1 MYIYLVSSAYTDTH
15 GQKKLGLTIHPVH
28 RMRQYNIGDAPDI
41 GLEKKY
47 DALWVVNAT
56 SRNQLKYIEMVIH
69 THFQAQR
76 NKRQN
81 GSFTEWFNVS
91 LEQVRSFITRQGF
104 FLREVTIDEVKEITE
119 KAEREPLDSEKL
131 EIEEELTLIS
141 EEVEKLSLKP
151 IITLKEKFFNT
162 FLPGKVPRRIQDELW
177 DTFETICNDDV
188 LLATIYKGIVQW
200 PTGTGKT
207 IAMLLI
213 IVLVKGR
220 SIRLGK
226 IYRGLLVSPKN
237 DIFNTISSEFNK
249 LSEFGIT
256 LYDGSNG
263 RLSGLTV
270 PTNQHILV
278 MACPQSL
285 LIDATG
291 MKNLPYMTHV
301 HYDEVHCITGEL
313 YFQLLKEMLVKWD
326 TQFLTGTS
334 ATPKTSNPEQHR
346 KLAEL
351 FGDPYHVI
359 HRCDVDEAVR
369 EGWIATPRFSVCT
382 TPKQEDNGAYVK
394 AFVMGIK
401 KTIQNKKDKKLW
413 KGGKV
418 IAYLP
423 SILTAKNAA
432 EECRKNIPEAEIY
445 IGVGSNS
452 IRTDDDF
459 VNAPADGSIR
469 ILFACDRYRAGS
481 DIKGLEMTAV
491 LIYDKISAYILIQIL
506 GRSLRLDY
514 PGKEGWC
521 LIVRPCEENESEQ
534 EVLDKIALDILTFVG
549 DTRQLVKKDIQDYV
563 ETYFGDVELGGN
575 VISKEETVSRIQ
587 AAYMRKE
594 YAKRTPKERYH
605 TLRVINNEM
614 ELKSKNE
621 YFAKAIEHPNFIED
635 PKTYFSEWWVSWYD
649 FLGIDCS
656 VFPQTKAEWVRLCK
670 GREMITWDDY
680 KQKRDYTLP
689 ENPGELYED
698 FTNWDKE
705 MGIEEEIV
713 W

>member
-1 MYIYLVSSAYTDTH
+1 
-15 GQKKLGLTIHPVH
+15 
-28 RMRQYNIGDAPDI
+28 
-41 GLEKKY
+41 
-47 DALWVVNAT
+47 
-56 SRNQLKYIEMVIH
+56 
-69 THFQAQR
+69 
-76 NKRQN
+76 
-81 GSFTEWFNVS
+81 
-91 LEQVRSFITRQGF
+91 
-104 FLREVTIDEVKEITE
+104 
-119 KAEREPLDSEKL
+119 
-131 EIEEELTLIS
+131 
-141 EEVEKLSLKP
+141 
-151 IITLKEKFFNT
+151 
-162 FLPGKVPRRIQDELW
+162 
-177 DTFETICNDDV
+177 
-188 LLATIYKGIVQW
+188 
-200 PTGTGKT
+200 
-207 IAMLLI
+207 
-213 IVLVKGR
+213 
-220 SIRLGK
+220 
-226 IYRGLLVSPKN
+226 
-237 DIFNTISSEFNK
+237 
-249 LSEFGIT
+249 
-256 LYDGSNG
+256 
-263 RLSGLTV
+263 
-270 PTNQHILV
+270 
-278 MACPQSL
+278 
-285 LIDATG
+285 
-291 MKNLPYMTHV
+291 
-301 HYDEVHCITGEL
+301 
-313 YFQLLKEMLVKWD
+313 
-326 TQFLTGTS
+326 
-334 ATPKTSNPEQHR
+334 
-346 KLAEL
+346 
-351 FGDPYHVI
+351 
-359 HRCDVDEAVR
+359 
-369 EGWIATPRFSVCT
+369 
-382 TPKQEDNGAYVK
+382 
-394 AFVMGIK
+394 
-401 KTIQNKKDKKLW
+401 
-413 KGGKV
+413 
-418 IAYLP
+418 
-423 SILTAKNAA
+423 
-432 EECRKNIPEAEIY
+432 
-445 IGVGSNS
+445 
-452 IRTDDDF
+452 
-459 VNAPADGSIR
+459 
-469 ILFACDRYRAGS
+469 
-481 DIKGLEMTAV
+481 MTAV